1 VYVRGGG
8 EEVHL
13 YCFSVRIS
21 PANTCCLHAFHP
33 LIPSVPLE
41 QVLVEFAPA
50 MQRFGTQIAG
60 RLTEKITARL
70 VRYTAREV
78 KKKKKN
84 MVLPSNSIP

>member
-1 VYVRGGG
+1 
-8 EEVHL
+8 
-13 YCFSVRIS
+13 
-21 PANTCCLHAFHP
+21 
-33 LIPSVPLE
+33 
-41 QVLVEFAPA
+41 VEFAPA